1 VSSRAEEKQARRAAR
16 EEAERQA
23 DARER
28 RGRRLRVLGGSA
40 GALLAVG
47 AVAAAVAL
55 GGGGSAAGDPSGQ
68 QLATGEVAGAFGQHY
83 DGLEARRKAA
93 KVTTMMDTM
102 GSQVHIHPKLTILAD
117 GRPVPVPA
125 NIGIDPRQ
133 DSMRMASLHT
143 HEDPGVIHVEGQT
156 NDTLGQFFAVWGVPL
171 GASRL
176 GSYRQPVRMWVD
188 GKPSRAYGTLKLA
201 DEQRITLAVGRGGPR
216 P

>member
-1 VSSRAEEKQARRAAR
+1 MSSRAEEKQARRAAR
-16 EEAERQA
+16 EAAERHVE
-23 DARER
+23 ARER

-47 AVAAAVAL
+47 AVAAAIAL
-55 GGGGSAAGDPSGQ
+55 GGGDSAAGDPSGKP
-68 QLATGEVAGAFGQHY
+68 LAIGEVAGAFGQHY
-83 DGLEARRKAA
+83 EGLEARRTAA

-117 GRPVPVPA
+117 GKPVPVPP

-143 HEDPGVIHVEGQT
+143 HEEPGVIHVEGQ
-156 NDTLGQFFAVWGVPL
+156 NNATLSQFFAVWGVPL
-171 GASRL
+171 NTSRL
-176 GSYRQPVRMWVD
+176 GSYRQPVRMRVD
-188 GKPSRAYGTLKLA
+188 GEPSRAYGTLTLA
-201 DEQRITLAVGRGGPR
+201 DAQSITLAVGRGGPR